1 MLPNWLKEYLSF
13 HKTERNA
20 IMVMVV
26 FLIVLIGFNIYQRIF
41 WKGDWEEIHLEY
53 GPQIVEFVQRQDSID
68 SAKDSPQPW
77 LPETKKLFPFDPN
90 TLDSIGWVELGFS
103 PNQTMSIIKYRK
115 AGAVFRKSEDVKKL
129 YVIDDERYEELEPF
143 IQITQVPKEPAKKF
157 EPFPKRE
164 KPKYEPVTV
173 EINSADSTELIKL
186 KGIGSSYSK
195 RIIKYR
201 EMLGGYI
208 SKEQLLE
215 VYGMDSAR
223 LVPILENIQL
233 DTNIRQRINI
243 NTAEV
248 KELARHPYIDWNQA
262 KAIVN
267 YRKQHGNYTELH
279 QLKQIH
285 LINEEVFAKIKPY
298 LILK

>member
-1 MLPNWLKEYLSF
+1 MLPTWLKEYLSF

-77 LPETKKLFPFDPN
+77 LPQTKKLFSFDPN

-103 PNQTMSIIKYRK
+103 PKQASSIVKYRS
-115 AGAVFRKSEDVKKL
+115 AGAVFRKPEDIKKL

-143 IQITQVPKEPAKKF
+143 IQITQVPKELAKKF
-157 EPFPKRE
+157 EPFPNWG
-164 KPKYEPVTV
+164 KPKYKPVTV
-173 EINSADSTELIKL
+173 EINTADSTELTKL

-215 VYGMDSAR
+215 VYGMDSTR
-223 LVPILENIQL
+223 LFPILENIQL
-233 DTNIRQRINI
+233 DTTIRQRINI

-248 KELARHPYIDWNQA
+248 KELAHHPYIEWNQA

-267 YRKQHGNYTELH
+267 YRKQHGNYAELH